1 MKLLS
6 SITLTL
12 LASTLTYAQTTMCF
26 KENHNSMSTIETTK
40 LNGGECK
47 SQYTLTDMKKNGWQV
62 DDIKITPTTSGKY
75 NFIYI
80 LKINNSNTSFA
91 INSNITEKQLEDKIL
106 KRLEEKKVKE
116 TKEKEIKR
124 IVNSKIKGKK
134 AYISNCASC
143 HGQKGEVSAYN
154 VAKPLKD
161 MSAEEISHAIN
172 RYTNESDYGYGYEIM
187 MRPIAANTR
196 SQDVKDIKAY
206 LDSINKK

>member
-26 KENHNSMSTIETTK
+26 KENHNSMATIEATK

-47 SQYTLTDMKKNGWQV
+47 NQYSIKDMKKNGWIV
-62 DDIKITPTTSGKY
+62 DDIKITPTTTGTY

-80 LKINNSNTSFA
+80 LKTKNSNSNFA
-91 INSNITEKQLEDKIL
+91 INSTLTNKQLEEKIL
-106 KRLEEKKVKE
+106 KRLEEK
-116 TKEKEIKR
+116 EIKKKKEQE
-124 IVNSKIKGKK
+124 IKKTLDSKLNGKK
-134 AYISNCASC
+134 IYVNKCQSC
-143 HGQKGEVSAYN
+143 HGNQGEVSAYN

-161 MSAEEISHAIN
+161 MSSEDISYAIN
-172 RYTNESDYGYGYEIM
+172 RYTNEAGYGKGYDII